1 MQGDYG
7 QFIIDRGCFSPVN
20 TVEIVNTGINRHRST
35 KKFRVSVTNSLL
47 DDSWIEVVEQGNLPD
62 SRNCGSRPDC
72 SFESKFYNFDTKIS
86 RYFKVQIL
94 ETYGSRG
101 GGLKKFDISYGKV

>member
-1 MQGDYG
+1 M
-7 QFIIDRGCFSPVN
+7 
-20 TVEIVNTGINRHRST
+20 EIVNTLNGHRSI

-62 SRNCGSRPDC
+62 TSNCGSNPDC
-72 SFESKFYNFDTKIS
+72 SHESKFYNFETKVS

-94 ETYGSRG
+94 ETYGSYG